1 MKSFKFS
8 LQALR
13 TLRQREEQAALEE
26 YTQSLMARERALS
39 QLDLAR
45 QELALGWGEFHKKLS
60 ARSAAVELA
69 QIYAYCQRVDK
80 RQLECEHAEKVARNI
95 VHLAFTQLVSARQ
108 AREVIEKF
116 HDAQKR
122 GHDRS
127 LRKQEQKVLDDLVK
141 QRAGIV
147 MLLELNRESAW
158 N

>member
-13 TLRQREEQAALEE
+13 TLRQRQEQAALEE

-39 QLDLAR
+39 QLELVR
-45 QELALGWGEFHKKLS
+45 QELALGWAEFHKRLT

-69 QIYAYCQRVDK
+69 QLHAYCQTVDK
-80 RQLECEHAEKVARNI
+80 RQMECEHAEKVARNI
-95 VHLAFTQLVSARQ
+95 VRLAFTRLVSARQ

-116 HDAQKR
+116 HEAQKR
-122 GHDRS
+122 RHDRG
-127 LRKQEQKVLDDLVK
+127 LRKQEQKVLDDLV
-141 QRAGIV
+141 QQQTGV
-147 MLLELNRESAW
+147 FMLLELNRESVW